1 MRSCVGQATLRALNV
16 ATTSGQLVAT
26 PPHAALTPHARRLRG
41 GAGGRRG
48 FCGRVLGAYGDKQVG
63 EVGARRQARSQEARV
78 ESGSM
83 RGGMPED
90 IRDAVAAVHRA
101 DAKAV
106 LYIAGDRAHPPPHR
120 SRAFSGFQHMWA
132 ATPAFPTP
140 TQHSHL
146 SLPGTHPPAF
156 RDPLGPH
163 GGSCSPRARVWVRSP
178 PALAPQCSAAAVAA
192 GAGAG
197 FAAAA
202 VPVQCSAALPHP
214 NPPSA
219 PYSRETPPMS

>member
-106 LYIAGDRAHPPPHR
+106 LYIAGDRAPTPPIAPVL
-120 SRAFSGFQHMWA
+120 SGFQHMWA

-140 TQHSHL
+140 TQHSH
-146 SLPGTHPPAF
+146 PACPAATHPHSVIHWVHTVAAVH
-156 RDPLGPH
+156 RGP
-163 GGSCSPRARVWVRSP
+163 GFGFARLPPSLRSAAQQRWRPVPERASRRQQC
-178 PALAPQCSAAAVAA
+178 QCSAAQLYRTQTHLQHRIAEK
-192 GAGAG
+192 
-197 FAAAA
+197 
-202 VPVQCSAALPHP
+202 PL
-214 NPPSA
+214 
-219 PYSRETPPMS
+219 R

>member
-106 LYIAGDRAHPPPHR
+106 LYIAGDRAPTPPSLPCSAGFSTCGQPLRPFLHPP
-120 SRAFSGFQHMWA
+120 S
-132 ATPAFPTP
+132 TP
-140 TQHSHL
+140 TQ
-146 SLPGTHPPAF
+146 PARQPPT
-156 RDPLGPH
+156 RIP
-163 GGSCSPRARVWVRSP
+163 
-178 PALAPQCSAAAVAA
+178 
-192 GAGAG
+192 
-197 FAAAA
+197 
-202 VPVQCSAALPHP
+202 
-214 NPPSA
+214 
-219 PYSRETPPMS
+219 